1 MFAVISGAVSKI
13 NHMGPAPF
21 QPPAGFLT
29 RRPLCMTA
37 LSAIVAA
44 GAVVVPGTSSAQTP
58 APQTA
63 QAQAT
68 EEIVVTG
75 SRVIT
80 NGFEA
85 PTPVSVVGAEA
96 IEAAAR
102 PDLADFV
109 NTLPA
114 VNGSFTTQSQVQN
127 LSNGRGGINAIS
139 LHGLG
144 VARTLVLLN
153 GHRSV
158 DSTADGYVDVS
169 AFPQGLVSRVDVV
182 TGGASAAYGSDA
194 VGGVV
199 NFILDTKYVGIK
211 GEVSGG
217 VSSRGDD
224 RNWKIGLTGGHAFAG
239 GRGHFLWSIEASH
252 GDGIPDYAKA
262 RDWSS
267 YGQTAIANPAY
278 GTGTG
283 QSTSVPQYL
292 HVYNGGPVQVLP
304 GGIITAGPLKG
315 IIFGPGG
322 TPRNFNYGSIT
333 AGIVT
338 AGGDWQ
344 TQKQYQNAT
353 IDPPQTRRNAFL
365 RASYDVTDDINVY
378 AETSWA
384 DNYEANG
391 IAAEFY
397 AGNLVLSA
405 SNPFLPASVA
415 AQAAAL
421 KVTQFNMGT
430 FLVDVYGPANASGY
444 NYGVPGLVGL
454 QRRITNR
461 YLFGANGKFD
471 AMDISWDW
479 DAFFQHG
486 KTRSSERSA
495 NNVNAANFTR
505 ALDAVTGPNGSIMCR
520 STLTNPTNGCV
531 PYNIFGIGV
540 ASSAALNYVT
550 GTSYRGQDI
559 GQNAAGLTLNAKPFD
574 TWAGPVGF
582 ATGIEWRNQSV
593 AGITDAVSKAIGWF
607 NSSYQPTN
615 GKYNVKEAFIEFLVP
630 LARDTS
636 WAQSF
641 DVDVA
646 GRVTDYSNSGTVET
660 WKIGPTWTPID
671 DIRFRGGISRDVRA
685 PNLGELYAGG
695 SNSASAGAGLLDPF
709 ATGSLPGTA
718 ATGSQNLNGVG
729 NPLLKPE
736 TAISKGIGVVVEPR
750 FWPGFSASV
759 DYWNVKMNGAIGTLT
774 AQDILNQCFLGKT
787 QLCSGVTRPPVS
799 PVLTVAVAN
808 YNIAQSYYRGFD
820 FEAGYLLH
828 LDEVSPDWG
837 GTLSTRFLG
846 SLFLTSRTDNGITPV
861 IELVGGNLVRK
872 FKWSN
877 TVTYSNDPFTLVVQL
892 RGFSSGVTNTAW
904 VQCTSGCPVSSTT
917 HQTIDNMALRGELDF
932 DTTLTYKITEQVS
945 AFFSMQN
952 ALDKDPPA
960 QMTGVTGNDTILGLQ
975 PTIPKGIYG
984 VVGRNFR
991 AGVRFKM

>member
-1 MFAVISGAVSKI
+1 MFAAVSGAGYKS
-13 NHMGPAPF
+13 HGTPGSPHL
-21 QPPAGFLT
+21 PPGF
-29 RRPLCMTA
+29 RHPLSMTA
-37 LSAIVAA
+37 LSAIVAV
-44 GAVVVPGTSSAQTP
+44 GAVAVPTASSAQTAP
-58 APQTA
+58 APAPA
-63 QAQAT
+63 QAAQAPAT

-85 PTPVSVVGAEA
+85 PTPVSVVATAA

-114 VNGSFTTQSQVQN
+114 VNGSFTTQSAVQN

-199 NFILDTKYVGIK
+199 NFILDTKYVGFK

-217 VSSRGDD
+217 VSARGDA
-224 RNWKIGLTGGHAFAG
+224 RNWKVDLTGGHVFG
-239 GRGHFLWSIEASH
+239 DGRGHFLWSVEAQH

-278 GTGTG
+278 TATNG
-283 QSTSVPQYL
+283 QPAFL
-292 HVYNGGPVQVLP
+292 HVYNGGPDQVVP

-338 AGGDWQ
+338 AGGDWA
-344 TQKQYQNAT
+344 TQKPYQNAT
-353 IDPPQTRRNAFL
+353 IDPPLTRRNAFA
-365 RASYDVTDDINVY
+365 RVSYDLTDSTTAY
-378 AETSWA
+378 AEASWA
-384 DNYEANG
+384 DDFEANG
-391 IAAEFY
+391 IAGEFY
-397 AGNLVLSA
+397 AGNLVLQA

-430 FLVDVYGPANASGY
+430 FLVDVYGPANPEAYHYG
-444 NYGVPGLVGL
+444 GVPGLVGL

-461 YLFGANGKFD
+461 YLIGANGSFE
-471 AMDISWDW
+471 AMDTSWDW
-479 DAFFQHG
+479 DAFYQYG
-486 KTRSSERSA
+486 KTRTAERSA
-495 NNVNAANFTR
+495 NNINAANFTR
-505 ALDAVTGPNGSIMCR
+505 ALDAVLAPNGSIVCR

-540 ASSAALNYVT
+540 ASTAALNYVT
-550 GTSYRGQDI
+550 GTSYRGQI
-559 GQNAAGLTLNAKPFD
+559 LSQHAAGLTFNGKPFNS
-574 TWAGPVGF
+574 WAGPVSF
-582 ATGIEWRNQSV
+582 ATGIEWRKQTVS
-593 AGITDAVSKAIGWF
+593 GITDDVSKVIGWF

-615 GKYNVKEAFIEFLVP
+615 GKYNVKEAFAEFLVP
-630 LARDTS
+630 LARDTV
-636 WAQSF
+636 WAQAM
-641 DVDVA
+641 DVDLA
-646 GRVTDYSNSGTVET
+646 ARITDYSNSGTVET

-671 DIRFRGGISRDVRA
+671 DLRFRGGLSRDVRA
-685 PNLGELYAGG
+685 PNLGELYSGG

-709 ATGSLPGTA
+709 NGNLP
-718 ATGSQNLNGVG
+718 ATGSQNRNGVG

-736 TAISKGIGVVVEPR
+736 TAISKGLGVVIQPR

-759 DYWNVKMNGAIGTLT
+759 DYWNVKMSGAIGTLS
-774 AQDILNQCFLGKT
+774 AQDILTQCYLGKT
-787 QLCSGVTRPPVS
+787 QLCSGVTRPNG
-799 PVLTVAVAN
+799 VLTVAVAN
-808 YNIAQSYYRGFD
+808 YNIAQSYYRGID
-820 FEAGYLLH
+820 FEAGYQLH
-828 LDEVSPDWG
+828 LDEVSSDWS

-846 SLFLTSRTDNGITPV
+846 SLFLTSRTDNAITPV
-861 IELVGGNLVRK
+861 IELVGGNLTRK

-877 TVTYSNDPFTLVVQL
+877 TFTYSNDPITLVVQL
-892 RGFSSGVTNTAW
+892 RGFSAGVTNTAW
-904 VQCTSGCPVSSTT
+904 IQCSSGCPASTT
-917 HQTIDNMALRGELDF
+917 THPTIDNMALRGEFDF
-932 DTTLTYKITEQVS
+932 DTTFTYKVTEEVS
-945 AFFSMQN
+945 AFISMQN

-960 QMTGVTGNDTILGLQ
+960 QMTGVTGSDTILGLQ

>member
-1 MFAVISGAVSKI
+1 MSATISRAESANATGLASSRL
-13 NHMGPAPF
+13 
-21 QPPAGFLT
+21 PAGFLA
-29 RRPLCMTA
+29 RRPLSMTA
-37 LSAIVAA
+37 LSAIVAT
-44 GAVVVPGTSSAQTP
+44 GAVVIPSASSAQTAP
-58 APQTA
+58 AAAAPQSA
-63 QAQAT
+63 QAPAT
-68 EEIVVTG
+68 EEIIVTG

-85 PTPVSVVGAEA
+85 PTPVSVVATEA

-114 VNGSFTTQSQVQN
+114 VSGSFTTQSQVQN

-199 NFILDTKYVGIK
+199 NFILDTKYVGLK

-217 VSSRGDD
+217 VTSRGDA
-224 RNWKIGLTGGHAFAG
+224 RNWKIDLTGGHVFGG
-239 GRGHFLWSIEASH
+239 GRGHFLWSLEVQH
-252 GDGIPDYAKA
+252 GDGVPDYAKA

-283 QSTSVPQYL
+283 QSTSVPQFL
-292 HVYNGGPVQVLP
+292 HVYNGGPDQVLP
-304 GGIITAGPLKG
+304 GGIITSGPLKG

-338 AGGDWQ
+338 AGGDWM
-344 TQKQYQNAT
+344 TQKNYQNAT
-353 IDPPQTRRNAFL
+353 IDPPLTRRNAFARL
-365 RASYDVTDDINVY
+365 SYDVTDDINVY
-378 AETSWA
+378 GEASWA
-384 DNYEANG
+384 DNFEANG

-415 AQAAAL
+415 AQAAAA

-430 FLVDVYGPANASGY
+430 FLVDIYGSANPNAY

-461 YLFGANGKFD
+461 YLFGANGKFN
-471 AMDISWDW
+471 AMDIDWDW
-479 DAFFQHG
+479 DAYFQLG
-486 KTRSSERSA
+486 KTRSAERSA
-495 NNVNAANFTR
+495 NNINAANFTR
-505 ALDAVTGPNGSIMCR
+505 ALDAVTGPNGAIVCR

-540 ASSAALNYVT
+540 ASTAALQYVS
-550 GTSYRGQDI
+550 GTSYRGQI
-559 GQNAAGLTLNAKPFD
+559 MNQHAAGLSFNSKPFD
-574 TWAGPVGF
+574 SWAGPVGF
-582 ATGIEWRNQSV
+582 ATGIEWRETKV
-593 AGITDAVSKAIGWF
+593 KGITDPVSKAIGWF
-607 NSSYQPTN
+607 NSSYQPTI
-615 GKYNVKEAFIEFLVP
+615 GQYNVKEAFAEFLVP
-630 LARDTS
+630 LARDTV
-636 WAQSF
+636 WAKAM
-641 DVDVA
+641 DVDIA

-671 DIRFRGGISRDVRA
+671 DLRFRGGISRDVRA
-685 PNLGELYAGG
+685 PNLGELYSGG

-709 ATGSLPGTA
+709 NGNLP

-736 TAISKGIGVVVEPR
+736 TAISKGIGVVVQPR

-759 DYWNVKMNGAIGTLT
+759 DYWNVKMNGAIGTLS
-774 AQDILNQCFLGKT
+774 AQDILNQCYLGKT

-808 YNIAQSYYRGFD
+808 YNIAQSYYRGID
-820 FEAGYLLH
+820 FEAGYTLH
-828 LDEVSPDWG
+828 LDDVMSDWN
-837 GTLSTRFLG
+837 GTLSNRFLG
-846 SLFLTSRTDNGITPV
+846 TVFLTSRTDNGITPV
-861 IELVGGNLVRK
+861 IELVGGNLTRK

-877 TVTYSNDPFTLVVQL
+877 TVTYSSDPITVVVQF
-892 RGFSSGVTNTAW
+892 RGFSAGVTNTAW
-904 VQCTSGCPVSSTT
+904 IQCTTGCPASTT
-917 HQTIDNMALRGELDF
+917 AHPTIDNAALRGEFDF
-932 DTTLTYKITEQVS
+932 DTTFTYKVTEEVS
-945 AFFSMQN
+945 AFLSMQN
-952 ALDKDPPA
+952 GLDKDPPA
-960 QMTGVTGNDTILGLQ
+960 QMTGVTGSDTILGLQ

-984 VVGRNFR
+984 VLGRTFR

>member
-1 MFAVISGAVSKI
+1 MAYRTF
-13 NHMGPAPF
+13 HMRA
-21 QPPAGFLT
+21 
-29 RRPLCMTA
+29 RRGHLAKQLLSMTA
-37 LSAIVAA
+37 LSGMVAA
-44 GAVVVPGTSSAQTP
+44 GAVTILAGP
-58 APQTA
+58 AFA
-63 QAQAT
+63 QAPPAQQASSEKV

-85 PTPVSVVGAEA
+85 PTPVSVVASEA

-114 VNGSFTTQSQVQN
+114 VNGSFTTQSQTQN

-144 VARTLVLLN
+144 VSRTLVLLN

-158 DSTADGYVDVS
+158 ESTADGYVDVS

-199 NFILDTKYVGIK
+199 NFILDTKYEGIK

-217 VSSRGDD
+217 VSARGDD
-224 RNWKIGLTGGHAFAG
+224 RNWKIDLTGGHAFGG
-239 GRGHFLWSIEASH
+239 GRGHFLWSIEAQH

-278 GTGTG
+278 GTGAG
-283 QSTSVPQYL
+283 QSTSVPRFL
-292 HVYNGGPVQVLP
+292 HVHNGGPDQVLP
-304 GGIITAGPLKG
+304 GGIITSGPLKG

-338 AGGDWQ
+338 AGGDWA

-353 IDPPQTRRNAFL
+353 IDPPLTRRNAYARL
-365 RASYDVTDDINVY
+365 SYDVSDDVTVFGE
-378 AETSWA
+378 ASWA
-384 DNYEANG
+384 DNFEANG
-391 IAAEFY
+391 IAGEFY

-430 FLVDVYGPANASGY
+430 FLVDAYGAANPSAY
-444 NYGVPGLVGL
+444 NYGVPGLAGL

-461 YLFGANGKFD
+461 YTFGANGKFD
-471 AMDISWDW
+471 AMDTNWDW
-479 DAFFQHG
+479 DAFFQYG
-486 KTRSSERSA
+486 KTRSAERSI
-495 NNVNAANFTR
+495 NNVNVANFTR
-505 ALDAVTGPNGSIMCR
+505 ALDAVQGPNGSIVCR

-540 ASSAALNYVT
+540 ASTAALNYVL
-550 GTSYRGQDI
+550 GTSFRGQAMS
-559 GQNAAGLTLNAKPFD
+559 QHAAGLTFNSKPFE

-582 ATGIEWRNQSV
+582 ATGIEWRDQAV
-593 AGITDAVSKAIGWF
+593 RGITDPVSKVVGWF
-607 NSSYQPTN
+607 NSSYQPTI
-615 GKYNVKEAFIEFLVP
+615 GKYNVKEAFAEFLVP
-630 LARDTS
+630 LARDTA

-671 DIRFRGGISRDVRA
+671 DLRFRGGISRDVRA
-685 PNLGELYAGG
+685 PNLGELYSGG

-709 ATGSLPGTA
+709 ATGSLPGSP

-736 TAISKGIGVVVEPR
+736 TAISKGLGVVVQPR

-759 DYWNVKMNGAIGTLT
+759 DYWNVKMSNAIGTLN

-808 YNIAQSYYRGFD
+808 YNIAQSYYRGID
-820 FEAGYLLH
+820 FEAGYTLH
-828 LDEVSPDWG
+828 LDDVSEGMG
-837 GTLSTRFLG
+837 GTLGTRFLG
-846 SLFLTSRTDNGITPV
+846 SLFLTDRTDNGITPV

-877 TVTYSNDPFTLVVQL
+877 TVTYSNDPITLVVQF
-892 RGFSSGVTNTAW
+892 RGFSAGVTNTTW
-904 VQCTSGCPVSSTT
+904 IQCTSGCPASTSA
-917 HQTIDNMALRGELDF
+917 HPTIDNAALRGDF
-932 DTTLTYKITEQVS
+932 DIDTTFTYKIDEHAS
-945 AFFSMQN
+945 AFFSVQN
-952 ALDKDPPA
+952 LLDKDPPA
-960 QMTGVTGNDTILGLQ
+960 QMTGVTGSDTILGLQ

-991 AGVRFKM
+991 VGVRFKM